1 MTRAVIRIHTY
12 AALLT
17 IVNLMVYATT
27 GAYGVLHG
35 KRSAE
40 PAIRYLEYHA
50 AEGETARQ
58 TARRVVALL
67 GLTLA
72 TPIQSAAIQ
81 HTTSGE
87 LLLDF
92 YHANGRHRVTVLP
105 ERNQLR
111 IEITRNSPARY
122 ADILHETTGV
132 FRSGDW
138 RMQFWAYENEFALW
152 CFFAMLASALWMA
165 MARFRSLAATRLR
178 IVHLASSAIF
188 FPFAVILGAS
198 ALQMAHRTWFAP
210 IAWAARLHR
219 SSAIVAA
226 ACAVLIPVLAGSGI
240 WLWYRTRPARAA
252 VAVLATGA
260 LTLSLIVWMR
270 M

>member
-1 MTRAVIRIHTY
+1 M
-12 AALLT
+12 
-17 IVNLMVYATT
+17 
-27 GAYGVLHG
+27 LHG
-35 KRSAE
+35 KRFAE
-40 PAIRYLEYHA
+40 PVVRYLEYHA
-50 AEGETARQ
+50 AGGETARQ
-58 TARRVVALL
+58 TAGRVVARL

-81 HTTSGE
+81 HAPSGE

-92 YHANGRHRVTVLP
+92 YHANGRHKVTVLQ

-138 RMQFWAYENEFALW
+138 RMQLWAYENEFALW
-152 CFFAMLASALWMA
+152 CFLTMLLPAAWMA

-178 IVHLASSAIF
+178 MAQLAAGTIF
-188 FPFAVILGAS
+188 FPFAVIPDAS

-210 IAWAARLHR
+210 LALAARLHR
-219 SSAIVAA
+219 SSTIVAA

-240 WLWYRTRPARAA
+240 WLWHRTRPARGV
-252 VAVLATGA
+252 VAVLAIGA